1 MHNTCL
7 QHIMVMYRQNLN
19 KRLKKINCVRF
30 LGKYTGTKLQKS
42 QAILSILRIF
52 VGVFTAGKLN
62 R

>member
-1 MHNTCL
+1 
-7 QHIMVMYRQNLN
+7 MVMYRQNLN